1 MIWKR
6 LFSISLLST
15 VLIAIAAPA
24 TIPAEGLYYIAA
36 VTGDVQVKRRLWFG
50 YDRAHQG
57 DRLKLTDQ
65 IWVKNPQS
73 SATVS
78 CSDLSNW
85 QVPVGTAL
93 KVSEVCPNSGILFR
107 PGDNLAPG
115 RGIENEDFPYLIS
128 PRNTA
133 LRPNQPLTLR
143 WHGVKEASHYD
154 VTIKDLARP
163 VWEKRVSEP
172 IVDYPN
178 SSQLRRDWGYFI
190 VVTASTGVSS
200 PKNLNQEPAPTITLL
215 TDDQEQE
222 LKKNLAKIETQNLDA
237 DAKAQK
243 KAHLYH
249 STCQDRNYPNTCLN
263 QDAIDLLE
271 TRIKAGTDNAA
282 IYQLQAEMYQRI
294 GLKRQAQQRYRT
306 ALALAKK
313 ANNLPL
319 QAEIQEQLGEIA
331 HNLEEFAEA
340 VEWLEAAEGIYQK
353 LFNLEDPEAQ
363 GKLEELRNDIEDSQ
377 GRI

>member
-6 LFSISLLST
+6 LFSISLLSS

-24 TIPAEGLYYIAA
+24 TTAGECIYEIAA

-50 YDRAHQG
+50 YRRAYKG
-57 DRLKLTDQ
+57 DHLKLTDQ

-78 CSDLSNW
+78 CNNLSNW
-85 QVPVGTAL
+85 EVPVGTAF
-93 KVSEVCPNSGILFR
+93 KVSEGCSNSGILFR
-107 PGDNLAPG
+107 PGDPLAPG
-115 RGIENEDFPYLIS
+115 RGIGNENLPDLIS

-154 VTIKDLARP
+154 VTIKYLATP
-163 VWEKRVSEP
+163 VWKKRVSEP
-172 IVDYPN
+172 IVDYPD
-178 SSQLRRDWGYFI
+178 SSQLRRDRDYFI

-200 PKNLNQEPAPTITLL
+200 PENPDQEPAPTITLL
-215 TDDQEQE
+215 TDEQEQE
-222 LKKNLAKIETQNLDA
+222 LKKNLAQIETQNLDP
-237 DAKAQK
+237 DAKALSQ
-243 KAHLYH
+243 ADLYH
-249 STCQDRNYPNTCLN
+249 STCQDLNYPNTCLN
-263 QDAIDLLE
+263 QNAIDLLE

-282 IYQLQAEMYQRI
+282 IYQLQADMYKRI

-306 ALALAKK
+306 ALALATK

-340 VEWLEAAEGIYQK
+340 VKSLKAAEGIYQK

-363 GKLEELRNDIEDSQ
+363 GKLEELRNDIEDSKR
-377 GRI
+377 RI

>member
-24 TIPAEGLYYIAA
+24 TTAAEGIYEIAA

-50 YDRAHQG
+50 YRRAYQG

-78 CSDLSNW
+78 CNNLSNW
-85 QVPVGTAL
+85 EVPVGTAF
-93 KVSEVCPNSGILFR
+93 KVSEGCSNSGILFE
-107 PGDNLAPG
+107 PGDDLAPG
-115 RGIENEDFPYLIS
+115 RGIGNENLPDLIS

-154 VTIKDLARP
+154 VIIKDLATP
-163 VWEKRVSEP
+163 VWKKRVSEP
-172 IVDYPN
+172 IVDYPD
-178 SSQLRRDWGYFI
+178 SSQLRRDRDYSI

-200 PKNLNQEPAPTITLL
+200 PENPNQDPAPTITLL

-222 LKKNLAKIETQNLDA
+222 LKKNLAQIETQNLDA

-363 GKLEELRNDIEDSQ
+363 GKLEELRNDIEDSRQ
-377 GRI
+377 RI

>member
-6 LFSISLLST
+6 LFSISLLSS

-24 TIPAEGLYYIAA
+24 TTAAEGIYEIAA
-36 VTGDVQVKRRLWFG
+36 LTGDVQVKRRLWFG
-50 YDRAHQG
+50 YRRAHQG

-65 IWVKNPQS
+65 IWVRNSQS

-85 QVPVGTAL
+85 EVPVGTAF
-93 KVSEVCPNSGILFR
+93 KVSEGCSNSGILFR
-107 PGDNLAPG
+107 PGDPLAPG
-115 RGIENEDFPYLIS
+115 RGIGNENLPYLIS

-143 WHGVKEASHYD
+143 WHGVKEATHYD
-154 VTIKDLARP
+154 VTINDLAKP

-172 IVDYPN
+172 IVDYPD
-178 SSQLRRDWGYFI
+178 SSQLRRDRDYFI

-200 PKNLNQEPAPTITLL
+200 PKNPDQEPAPTITLL
-215 TDDQEQE
+215 TDELEQE
-222 LKKNLAKIETQNLDA
+222 LKKNLAQIDTQNLDA

-249 STCQDRNYPNTCLN
+249 STCQDPNFPNTCLN
-263 QDAIDLLE
+263 QNAIDLLE
-271 TRIKAGTDNAA
+271 KRIKAGTENPA
-282 IYQLQAEMYQRI
+282 IYQLQADMYKRI

-340 VEWLEAAEGIYQK
+340 VESLKAAEGIYKK
-353 LFNLEDPEAQ
+353 LLNLEDSEAKS
-363 GKLEELRNDIEDSQ
+363 KLEELRNDIEDSRQ
-377 GRI
+377 RI

>member
-6 LFSISLLST
+6 LFSIFLLST

-24 TIPAEGLYYIAA
+24 TIPAEGIYEIAA
-36 VTGDVQVKRRLWFG
+36 LTGDVQVKRPLWFG
-50 YDRAHQG
+50 YRRAYKG
-57 DRLKLTDQ
+57 DRLKLTDR

-78 CSDLSNW
+78 CNNLSNW
-85 QVPVGTAL
+85 EVAVGTAF
-93 KVSEVCPNSGILFR
+93 KVSEGCSNSGILFR
-107 PGDNLAPG
+107 PEDDLAPG
-115 RGIENEDFPYLIS
+115 RGIENEDLPYLIS

-143 WHGVKEASHYD
+143 WHAMKEATHYD
-154 VTIKDLARP
+154 VTIKYLARP

-172 IVDYPN
+172 IVDYPD
-178 SSQLRRDWGYFI
+178 SSQLRRDRDYFI

-200 PKNLNQEPAPTITLL
+200 PENPDQESAPTITLL
-215 TDDQEQE
+215 TDEQEQE
-222 LKKNLAKIETQNLDA
+222 LKKNLAQIETQNLDA
-237 DAKAQK
+237 DAKALGQ
-243 KAHLYH
+243 AHLYH
-249 STCQDRNYPNTCLN
+249 STCQDQNYPNTCLN
-263 QDAIDLLE
+263 QNAIEVLE

-282 IYQLQAEMYQRI
+282 IYQLQADMYKRI

-313 ANNLPL
+313 TNNLPL

-340 VEWLEAAEGIYQK
+340 VEWLEAAEAIYQK
-353 LFNLEDPEAQ
+353 GLNLEDPEAQ
-363 GKLEELRNDIEDSQ
+363 GKLEELRKDIEDSRQ
-377 GRI
+377 RI